1 VIGLPDPQWGELV
14 CAAIVARPGATIP
27 TVEELRAH
35 VAPHLVAAK
44 HPRVVVAVE
53 RLPHT
58 DATGQIRRAALRA
71 AILAD
76 GGHEPG

>member
-1 VIGLPDPQWGELV
+1 M
-14 CAAIVARPGATIP
+14 P

-35 VAPHLVAAK
+35 VASRLVAAK

-53 RLPHT
+53 QLPHT

-71 AILAD
+71 RILAD
-76 GGHEPG
+76 GEP